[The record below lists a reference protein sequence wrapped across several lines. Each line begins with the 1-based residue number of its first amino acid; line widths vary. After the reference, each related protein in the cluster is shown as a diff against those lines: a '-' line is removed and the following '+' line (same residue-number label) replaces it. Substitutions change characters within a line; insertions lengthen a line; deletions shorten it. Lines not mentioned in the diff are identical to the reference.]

1 MRDDKYLELNEMA
14 TNLTDFYSEQ
24 VGKPVEFGFDDAYD
38 LWVTAPR
45 TNGREYFETFG
56 SAEERVMQLY
66 SELFLDD
73 GSGDGLEGL

>member
-1 MRDDKYLELNEMA
+1 MRDDRWFELTEMA

-24 VGKPVEFGFDDAYD
+24 VGKPVEFGFDEAQD

-73 GSGDGLEGL
+73 GTGDGLENL

>member
-1 MRDDKYLELNEMA
+1 MRDDRWVELFEA
-14 TNLTDFYSEQ
+14 ADNLTQFYSEQ
-24 VGKPVEFGFDDAYD
+24 VGKPVEFGVDEELD

-56 SAEERVMQLY
+56 SAEDRVMQLY

-73 GSGDGLEGL
+73 GSADDMEDL

>member
-1 MRDDKYLELNEMA
+1 MRDDRWFELQETA
-14 TNLTDFYSEQ
+14 TNLTEFYSEQ
-24 VGKPVEFGFDDAYD
+24 VGKPIEFGVDEELD

-73 GSGDGLEGL
+73 GTGDELEDL

>member
-1 MRDDKYLELNEMA
+1 MRDDRYFELFETA
-14 TNLTDFYSEQ
+14 DNLTEFYSEQ
-24 VGKPVEFGFDDAYD
+24 IGKHIEFGVDEELD

-66 SELFLDD
+66 SELFLDENEID
-73 GSGDGLEGL
+73 SDEDL

>member
-1 MRDDKYLELNEMA
+1 MRDDRWFELHETA

-24 VGKPVEFGFDDAYD
+24 VGKAIEFGVDEELD

-73 GSGDGLEGL
+73 GKRDELEDL